1 MKATPRKLHRY
12 LNNWAAVTGSF
23 ITILLI
29 ISAIAI
35 FRSQPTNAAASEL
48 FISEYI
54 EGSGN
59 SKAIEIYNGTG
70 AAVDLAAGGYNLQYH
85 FNGNPSAGLTI
96 NLTGTVANGDV
107 YVVAQS
113 TADAAILAQ
122 ADQTNGSSWYNG
134 DDAVVLRKGTTII
147 DVIGQIGFDPGAE
160 WGTGLTSTADN
171 TLRRKSTICAG
182 DTDGS
187 NVFDPA
193 VEWDGFAQNTFDGL
207 GSHTASCGA
216 VNQPVT
222 PTCPMNLSTMSGSAV
237 SAGVSATD
245 ADGKVTS
252 AMISMI
258 TPADPGTISL
268 GSFVAAA
275 ATGGTAT
282 AQLNVSA
289 ATPPGVYSV
298 KITWSNDDSPT
309 PQTADC
315 TVAVQVNPGG
325 TTFIHT
331 IQGAAETPNF
341 SGLNVMIEGIVV
353 GTASGYGGFFV
364 EEEDSDW
371 DGDANTSEGIFIYDP
386 DLTPAVA
393 IGDKVQVTGTV
404 GNFPVSPGATQL
416 SSVSINIVSSGN
428 PLPSSVTIALP
439 VATTPEAAFE
449 RVEGMRVN
457 FTQTLYVTDN
467 FGLGRFGE
475 LGLSTQRLY
484 IPTNSVDPNDNP
496 ASGTM
501 TSGNSNAAAV
511 AALAAANDRD
521 QIVLD
526 DGTTQQNPNP
536 IPFVGPGDS
545 TIRLGDSV
553 ANLSGV
559 MHFGFGTYRIET
571 NTAPSFTALNPRPA
585 APDPVGGTVKVASY
599 NVLNLFATT
608 GGRGASNATE
618 LTRQLG
624 KLIPSLVALD
634 ADVIGLVE
642 IEKGAAATPDAAVNL
657 LVAELNAVL
666 GAGTYAAVATP
677 AAVYDPVNP
686 VGTDTEIK
694 SGMIYRTAK
703 VMPVGAPLTDTV
715 APVGTYSRAPIAQM
729 FREIA
734 TGEQFSVVVN
744 HLRSKSCTG
753 SPAGEDA
760 DESTGQG
767 CYNARRRDQVL
778 KMVDFVNA
786 SLIPVDP
793 DVVVVG
799 DFNSYSQDDP
809 IDALRAAGLVDL
821 IEAFVPAASRYTFQ
835 FESEVGLLDHAFVTP
850 SLASK
855 ATGSTVWHINSDE
868 PFIFD
873 YNTEFK
879 TDDRYY
885 PTPYHSA
892 DHDPVLLGF
901 QFTNRPVAGIQTIS
915 ATGGSVVCTGGGD
928 VVQVTATIPNN
939 TIAAQ
944 PSTFTATLPA
954 ELLALAGTCVSS
966 AGSCSVID
974 ASTVSWSGTIPAGGS
989 VTISYKAQIAD
1000 GLAPEVEACIASTVE
1015 LGMVSTESFQAC
1027 VRTNCPGVGPGR
1039 PFQTTWPVASDQ
1051 KAGSVLIYNLYTSAT
1066 NANLENTRIS
1076 LTNIEPSRK
1085 AFVHLFFVDGS
1096 SCSVAD
1102 MFICLTPNQTTSFL
1116 TSDFDP
1122 GTSGYLVAV
1131 AVDENGCPTNFN
1143 FLIGDAYVKFA
1154 SGHAA
1159 NLAAVSVAAIAGG
1172 LPLCDMQ
1179 SGSATLPFD
1188 GLSYDVLPRVLALD
1202 NIPSRVDGNETML
1215 ILNRIGGDLAT
1226 GPARLAPLFGLLFD
1240 DAENG
1245 LSFTLNPG
1253 TCQFRSILSNS
1264 VPRTVPRFEQFIPT
1278 GRSGWMKL
1286 WQTGGEFA
1294 MTGAAINYNMNA
1306 SASSNAFNQGHNL
1319 HVLTT
1324 TPATSYSIPVFPPNC

>member
-1 MKATPRKLHRY
+1 MKATPSIRAGVRARVITFSIITL
-12 LNNWAAVTGSF
+12 LMIAVVS
-23 ITILLI
+23 IV
-29 ISAIAI
+29 
-35 FRSQPTNAAASEL
+35 FRTTHTNAAASEL
-48 FISEYI
+48 FISEYV

-70 AAVDLAAGGYNLQYH
+70 ASVDLAAGSYNLQYY
-85 FNGNPSAGLTI
+85 FNGSTSAGLTI

-107 YVVAQS
+107 FVVAQS
-113 TADAAILAQ
+113 SADAAILAQ
-122 ADQTNGSSWYNG
+122 ADQTNGSGWFNG

-147 DVIGQIGFDPGAE
+147 DVIGQIGADPGSE
-160 WGTGLTSTADN
+160 WGGGNTSTADN
-171 TLRRKSTICAG
+171 TIRRKSTICAG

-187 NVFDPA
+187 NVFDPS
-193 VEWDGFAQNTFDGL
+193 VEWDGFANNTFDGL
-207 GSHTASCGA
+207 GAHTASCGS

-222 PTCPMNLSTMSGSAV
+222 PTCPMNLSTMSGSAA
-237 SAGVSATD
+237 STGVSATD
-245 ADGKVTS
+245 ADGKVTGATIAS
-252 AMISMI
+252 I
-258 TPADPGTISL
+258 TPLNPGTISL

-275 ATGGTAT
+275 STGGTAT
-282 AQLNVSA
+282 AQLNVGA

-298 KITWSNDDSPT
+298 KITWSNDDAPT

-315 TVAVQVNPGG
+315 TVNVQVNPGG

-331 IQGAAETPNF
+331 IQGTVETPNF

-353 GTASGYGGFFV
+353 GTVPGFGGFFV
-364 EEEDSDW
+364 EEEDADW
-371 DGDANTSEGIFIYDP
+371 DGDANTSEGIFIFDP
-386 DLTPAVA
+386 DLSPAVA

-404 GNFPVSPGATQL
+404 GNFPVNPGATQL
-416 SSVSINIVSSGN
+416 TSVSINIVSSGN

-449 RVEGMRVN
+449 KVEGMRVN
-457 FTQTLYVTDN
+457 FTQTLYVTEN
-467 FGLGRFGE
+467 FSLGRFGE

-484 IPTNSVDPNDNP
+484 IPTNEVDPNDSP
-496 ASGTM
+496 ASGTT
-501 TSGNSNAAAV
+501 TSGNSNAAGV
-511 AALAAANDRD
+511 AALAAYNDRN

-536 IPFVGPGDS
+536 IPFIGPGDS

-559 MHFGFGTYRIET
+559 MHFGFGVYRIEP
-571 NTAPSFTALNPRPA
+571 NTAPSFTSLNPRPA
-585 APDPVGGTVKVASY
+585 SPDPVGGTVKVASY
-599 NVLNLFATT
+599 NVLNFFATT
-608 GGRGASNATE
+608 GGRGASNAAE

-642 IEKGAAATPDAAVNL
+642 LEKGTAATPDAAVNL

-677 AAVYDPVNP
+677 AAIYDPVSP

-694 SGMIYRTAK
+694 SGMIYRPAR

-778 KMVDFVNA
+778 KMLDFVNA
-786 SLIPVDP
+786 SLVPVDP

-799 DFNSYSQDDP
+799 DFNSYAQEDP
-809 IDALRAAGLVDL
+809 IDAMRAAGLVDL
-821 IEAFVPAASRYTFQ
+821 IEAFVPAGSRYSFLFQ
-835 FESEVGLLDHAFVTP
+835 SEVGLLDHAFVTP

-868 PFIFD
+868 PFVFD

-879 TDDRYY
+879 TDDRYF
-885 PTPYHSA
+885 PTPYRAA
-892 DHDPVLLGF
+892 DHDPLLLGF
-901 QFTNRPVAGIQTIS
+901 QFTNRPAGGAMAVSTS
-915 ATGGSVVCTGGGD
+915 GGTVVCTGGGD

-939 TIAAQ
+939 TVAGQ
-944 PSTFTATLPA
+944 TTTFTASLPPQ
-954 ELLALAGTCVSS
+954 LLALPGTCEV
-966 AGSCSVID
+966 GTGTCNVVD
-974 ASTVSWSGTIPAGGS
+974 ASTVTWTGTIPAGGS
-989 VTISYKAQIAD
+989 VTIRYKAQIAD
-1000 GLAPEVEACIASTVE
+1000 GLPPSTQACITSTSK
-1015 LGMVSTESFQAC
+1015 LGALSPESFTAC
-1027 VRTNCPGVGPGR
+1027 IRTDCPATGPGT
-1039 PFQTTWPVASDQ
+1039 PIPTENGVANDQ
-1051 KAGSVLIYNLYTSAT
+1051 KPGSILIYNLFTSST
-1066 NANLENTRIS
+1066 NANLENTRIN
-1076 LTNIEPSRK
+1076 LTNIDPSRN
-1085 AFVHLFFVDGS
+1085 AYVHLFFVDGA

-1116 TSDFDP
+1116 ASDFDP
-1122 GTSGYLVAV
+1122 GTTGYLVAV
-1131 AVDENGCPTNFN
+1131 AVDADGCPVNFN
-1143 FLIGDAYVKFA
+1143 YLIGDAYVKFA

-1159 NLAAVSVAAIAGG
+1159 NLSAISVAARAGG
-1172 LPLCDMQ
+1172 LPACGGFSVETALR
-1179 SGSATLPFD
+1179 FD
-1188 GLSYDVLPRVLALD
+1188 GISYDVLPQVLAAD

-1215 ILNRIGGDLAT
+1215 VLNRIGGNLAI
-1226 GPARLAPLFGLLFD
+1226 GAARLAPLFGLLYD

-1253 TCQFRSILSNS
+1253 TCQYRVVLSNTA
-1264 VPRTVPRFEQFIPT
+1264 PRTVPRFEQFIPA
-1278 GRSGWMKL
+1278 GRGGWMKL
-1286 WQTGGEFA
+1286 WQTGGAFG
-1294 MTGAAINYNMNA
+1294 MTGSMINFNPNAAA
-1306 SASSNAFNQGHNL
+1306 AGNAFNQGHNL

-1324 TPATSYSIPVFPPNC
+1324 TSSMSYTIPVFPAGC